1 MNYGFS
7 YIFSHV
13 TIFGMSWN
21 SSKTARGK
29 YFNLCSKHIF
39 TTWVMVQQGT
49 ACRYPAL
56 LAKYSFCYLLCQNE
70 TKVAAGYR
78 HAVRQYIPD
87 EQFPELLLPELLE
100 VGNVFVVPFYQPVNH
115 QI

>member
-1 MNYGFS
+1 MNLIYLLLS
-7 YIFSHV
+7 
-13 TIFGMSWN
+13 
-21 SSKTARGK
+21 
-29 YFNLCSKHIF
+29 
-39 TTWVMVQQGT
+39 VMVQQGT
-49 ACRYPAL
+49 ACSYPAL